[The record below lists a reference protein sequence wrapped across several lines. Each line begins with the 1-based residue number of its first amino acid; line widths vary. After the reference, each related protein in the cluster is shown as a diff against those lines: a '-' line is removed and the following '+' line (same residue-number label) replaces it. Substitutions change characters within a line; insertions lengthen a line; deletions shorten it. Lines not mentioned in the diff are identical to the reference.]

1 MHFIWLSTLLVS
13 VVGVLIGRRL
23 APSLG
28 LVDSPDDRK
37 KHVGSIPLV
46 GGIAIFAAICVSLVV
61 SGEYIVHLPF
71 LAAAALIVATGVWDD
86 VRGVSPYVRLAIQT
100 IAVAILAVWGG
111 RYLHD
116 LGNLL
121 PGGEPL
127 GLGRYGIPFTIFAGV
142 ALINAF
148 NMTDGLDGLCGS
160 LTLAALFG
168 ALTMA
173 ASAGTHHYEVRLL
186 MILSSAIVGFLLF
199 NFPFPGRKQASA
211 FLGDAGSYLLG
222 LSVLYSV
229 ILLSQGEDRAMPPV
243 SALWFCLLPLLD
255 MGGISIRRLMRR
267 KSPFKADREHL
278 HHIFTLAKFSTAAT
292 TGALAAVAL
301 LGVLVGTTLTFAGM
315 PEGLSLLLFLGVAG
329 LYLWHLMR
337 TWKRLRFLKRSIDR
351 RNFDRR
357 GGVLQSL
364 SRLTERHHAEPPPV
378 EGANDPVFE
387 RRSGQDRRTRKH
399 DEAKPESVP
408 PPGAARSSTGSG
420 VQAPPGN

>member
-1 MHFIWLSTLLVS
+1 MHFIWMSTLLVS
-13 VVGVLIGRRL
+13 IVGVLIGRRL

-28 LVDSPDDRK
+28 LVDAPNERK
-37 KHVGSIPLV
+37 KHVGTIPLV
-46 GGIAIFAAICVSLVV
+46 GGIAIFAAICVALVL

-86 VRGVSPYVRLAIQT
+86 VRGVSPYLRLAIQMV
-100 IAVAILAVWGG
+100 AVGILAVWGH
-111 RYLHD
+111 RYVAD
-116 LGNLL
+116 LGYLL
-121 PGGEPL
+121 PGDEPL
-127 GLGRYGIPFTIFAGV
+127 RLGRYAIPFTIFGGV

-173 ASAGTHHYEVRLL
+173 ASVGTHHYEVRFLV
-186 MILSSAIVGFLLF
+186 IVSAAIAGFLIF
-199 NFPFPGRKQASA
+199 NFPFPGRAQASA

-222 LSVLYSV
+222 LSVLYVV
-229 ILLSQGEDRAMPPV
+229 ILLSQGDDRAMPPV

-278 HHIFTLAKFSTAAT
+278 HHIFTLAKFSAAAT

-301 LGVLVGTTLTFAGM
+301 LGVLVGTTLVFAGI
-315 PEGLSLLLFLGVAG
+315 PEGVSFLLFLGVAG
-329 LYLWHLMR
+329 LYLWHLIR

-351 RNFDRR
+351 RVFDRR
-357 GGVLQSL
+357 AGVLEAL
-364 SRLTERHHAEPPPV
+364 SRLTGRQHSDVPV

-387 RRSGQDRRTRKH
+387 RRSGGDRRARTREE
-399 DEAKPESVP
+399 EATETLAQRNARQQSTRTS
-408 PPGAARSSTGSG
+408 GA
-420 VQAPPGN
+420 QAPPGS